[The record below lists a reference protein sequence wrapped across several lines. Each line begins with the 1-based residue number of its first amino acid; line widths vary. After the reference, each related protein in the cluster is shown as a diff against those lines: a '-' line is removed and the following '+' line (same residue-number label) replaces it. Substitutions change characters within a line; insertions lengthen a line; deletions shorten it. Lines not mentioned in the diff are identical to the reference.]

1 MEASSSSSL
10 DVSWLCP
17 EAIGTYDAVLLTY
30 RVSYTE
36 DSSTAS
42 PTTVDVRAS
51 VGMVTP
57 DSCLVKTTVSS
68 LKEGT
73 TYSVTVRAMAG
84 GNMGQQGVISAD
96 ASTFGQGKGVGT
108 ICGVSS
114 FSLFVTVFG
123 KTNRLVRKI
132 NFLFIASSYLLR
144 RAKMLPS
151 KFESILHS
159 VYK

>member
-1 MEASSSSSL
+1 MHLYEFLFSFSLSLSLSPPTPTSIPAGAPGSVDLLNVEASSSSSL

-42 PTTVDVRAS
+42 PMTVDVRAL

-84 GNMGQQGVISAD
+84 GNMGQRGVISAD

-114 FSLFVTVFG
+114 FSLFSW
-123 KTNRLVRKI
+123 RL
-132 NFLFIASSYLLR
+132 
-144 RAKMLPS
+144 
-151 KFESILHS
+151 
-159 VYK
+159 